1 MAVVIL
7 DHVRIELTAEHL
19 IAAIRQ
25 LPPDEWT
32 PVMIALRSE
41 GRDAKATEML
51 DRIWKRV
58 QTQAEGKPE

>member
-7 DHVRIELTAEHL
+7 DHVQIELTAEHL

-32 PVMIALRSE
+32 TVMIAIRSE
-41 GRDAKATEML
+41 GLDQKTKDML
-51 DRIWKRV
+51 ERLQKRS
-58 QTQAEGKPE
+58 QTRAEGKPK